1 MSQENKD
8 IFRRYLEEIW
18 NSGNLTVVDE
28 ILTPDFVQHAPG
40 RDVKGLEA
48 FKQYAMAFRTVFPD
62 IHFTIEDQFAEGE
75 KVVTHWTATGT
86 HKGDF
91 MGIAATG
98 RQITLSG
105 VTITRFAGVKMAENW
120 LYWDRLGLLQ
130 QLGIAPKPG

>member
-1 MSQENKD
+1 MSQENKA
-8 IFRRYLEEIW
+8 IFSRYLEEIW
-18 NSGNLTVVDE
+18 NKGNLAVVDE

-48 FKQYAMAFRTVFPD
+48 FKQYVMAFRTAFPD
-62 IHFTIEDQFAEGE
+62 FHFTIEDQFAEGE

-86 HKGDF
+86 HEGEL

-98 RQITLSG
+98 KHITLPG
-105 VTITRFAGVKMAENW
+105 TTITRFAGAKLAENL

-130 QLGIAPKPG
+130 QLGVAPK